1 MNDVFRVNVLPA
13 QRGDALWIEYG
24 PKQALKHVL
33 VDGGIMATG
42 RDHLRRRVNE
52 VGTPLHFELLVITHI
67 DLDHIL
73 GVLQFLND
81 LPDGVTFGDIWFN
94 GWDQMKAAGMGP
106 LGVKEGIRLS
116 EILQRDH
123 LRIWN
128 KAAGGKAI
136 ALDADDAVVA
146 HSLDA
151 GMKIKVLGPT
161 QGQLARLRDRWADV
175 VEEFAAAERAEDE
188 GVEPP
193 GPGVDDIGMEPMGTI
208 DIPGLAEAAFEED
221 DTVPNGSSIALA
233 LEFGGRTVLMLGDA
247 FPSVVARSLRS
258 LARGGRFEADVVKV
272 AHHGSRN
279 NTDRELAAQVAA
291 PTWIFSS
298 NGANNTRHPHLE
310 AVARVLHYGSGV
322 KTLVFNYRTRF
333 NQVWDDVDLMGKYGY
348 EAIYGDGL
356 SAVTVI
362 IAGDR

>member
-1 MNDVFRVNVLPA
+1 MSDVFRVNVLPA

-24 PKQALKHVL
+24 PEDALHHVL

-42 RDHLRRRVNE
+42 RDQLRRRVDA

-73 GVLQFLND
+73 GVLQFLDD
-81 LPDGVTFGDIWFN
+81 LPAGVTFGDIWFN
-94 GWDQMKAAGMGP
+94 GWDQLKAAGMEP

-116 EILQRDH
+116 DILQRDH
-123 LRIWN
+123 RRIWN
-128 KAAGGKAI
+128 KAAGGRAI
-136 ALDADDAVVA
+136 ALDAEDAVVA
-146 HSLDA
+146 YSLDA

-161 QGQLARLRDRWADV
+161 QGQLSRLRDRWADV

-193 GPGVDDIGMEPMGTI
+193 GSSTDGIGAEPTGTI
-208 DIPGLAEAAFEED
+208 DVPVLAATGFEED

-233 LEFGGRTVLMLGDA
+233 LEYGGRTALMLADA
-247 FPSVVARSLRS
+247 YPSVVARSLRS
-258 LARGGRFEADVVKV
+258 LAPAGRFEADVVKV
-272 AHHGSRN
+272 AHHGSRS

-298 NGANNTRHPHLE
+298 NGANNTKHPHRE

-333 NQVWDDVDLMGKYGY
+333 NQVWDDADLMGKYGY
-348 EAIYGDGL
+348 EAIYGDGA
-356 SAVTVI
+356 SPVTVI
-362 IAGDR
+362 LA